1 MKKINRPKLITT
13 SALIMLS
20 LTLNS
25 LAINYTISFTGTGA
39 STTVQSVVVQNLT
52 KGTTVTVP
60 AGNTLNLVSTIVTSV
75 ENTTT
80 DKENLRIFQNRADGK
95 STVFFYARQAGSIQ
109 LNVFSIDGRKV
120 ASINHVLQE
129 GTNSFKLILPVGVF
143 VIEVLGNDFKYT
155 SKIVNSLA
163 IACNPTIEWIGTMS
177 QVAIVPQKAKSETT
191 GITQMVYAIGDQLLY
206 KGVSGNYSTIVTD
219 VPIAT
224 KTTNFNFVACQDGD
238 GNNYTI
244 VSVGNQTWM
253 AENLKTTKYR
263 NGNLITNLFVA
274 ADWAAATSG
283 AWLNYKNDVAN
294 GTKYGKLYNWYAVND
309 SRKIAPTGW
318 HVATDAEWTTLEN
331 YVFANQGTSI
341 SVAKALAANIN
352 WSAYT
357 STGSVGNNLSINNYS
372 GFSALPGGFR
382 TSYSDGVFRNV
393 GSGGYWW
400 SSTSYDTSY
409 AWYRELYC
417 TDSTVSRDN
426 YPKASGFSVRCVRDL

>member
-155 SKIVNSLA
+155 SKI
-163 IACNPTIEWIGTMS
+163 
-177 QVAIVPQKAKSETT
+177 
-191 GITQMVYAIGDQLLY
+191 
-206 KGVSGNYSTIVTD
+206 
-219 VPIAT
+219 
-224 KTTNFNFVACQDGD
+224 
-238 GNNYTI
+238 
-244 VSVGNQTWM
+244 
-253 AENLKTTKYR
+253 
-263 NGNLITNLFVA
+263 
-274 ADWAAATSG
+274 
-283 AWLNYKNDVAN
+283 
-294 GTKYGKLYNWYAVND
+294 NWN
-309 SRKIAPTGW
+309 
-318 HVATDAEWTTLEN
+318 
-331 YVFANQGTSI
+331 
-341 SVAKALAANIN
+341 
-352 WSAYT
+352 
-357 STGSVGNNLSINNYS
+357 
-372 GFSALPGGFR
+372 
-382 TSYSDGVFRNV
+382 
-393 GSGGYWW
+393 
-400 SSTSYDTSY
+400 
-409 AWYRELYC
+409 
-417 TDSTVSRDN
+417 
-426 YPKASGFSVRCVRDL
+426 